1 MIFTLYKE
9 TAEQIEYLSNL
20 QMLSKETREFIEA
33 VANLDHNG
41 AVRERLN
48 KSKYNI
54 SRLVWEDTSR
64 TKGSCWGKN
73 ISDMTLVL
81 AHNKTLLP
89 MIRWA
94 NFEDVTYDVLTD
106 LFKLPVFD
114 PALPAVANVAE
125 GANRQANKVTTLS
138 DFLQNIT
145 TYVPGL
151 KTKGPMFLPR
161 DVNVLASPQVCV
173 VPLKDGSI
181 DFAVQLYNYQSNND
195 PAVLT
200 IMVSQQGVAVK
211 VLKGREILY
220 HNNNGR
226 CAWLNAIR
234 LEDDRKARGEKIT
247 KVNSIKELTGNE
259 LDANTILVI
268 QVPLKVKEV
277 ARNGVML
284 FGSALGASS
293 NFQYEMAYGVDEKAE
308 IFEDEGADEV
318 MEIAERAV
326 ARGSSRA
333 DRDRLEKGRGMD
345 FAQVKIGSDAGEPYP
360 NITETVL
367 ERDPDSPIRV
377 TIQGYIVTDTADLT
391 PNQVDAIIEMLQRM
405 EKFAEA
411 KGSLVTT
418 NSDRLTEPGPPKPAE
433 NPIKPFAPQPFV
445 QIWQGVEGGPGNG
458 MIPK

>member
-1 MIFTLYKE
+1 M
-9 TAEQIEYLSNL
+9 A
-20 QMLSKETREFIEA
+20 SKETREFIEA
-33 VANLDHNG
+33 VANLDRN
-41 AVRERLN
+41 AVVRERLS
-48 KSKYNI
+48 KSKYTI

-81 AHNKTLLP
+81 AYNKTLLP
-89 MIRWA
+89 MIRWS

-106 LFKLPVFD
+106 VFKLPVFD
-114 PALPAVANVAE
+114 PALPRAE
-125 GANRQANKVTTLS
+125 GKADNQEIVPPPNKVTTLS

-211 VLKGREILY
+211 VLKGKEILY
-220 HNNNGR
+220 HNNNGQ

-247 KVNSIKELTGNE
+247 KVNSIKELTNNE
-259 LDANTILVI
+259 LGANTILVI
-268 QVPLKVKEV
+268 QVPLKVKE
-277 ARNGVML
+277 APRKQYML
-284 FGSALGASS
+284 LGSSSLGSALGTYG
-293 NFQYEMAYGVDEKAE
+293 NFQYESAGIDKKGE
-308 IFEDEGADEV
+308 IFEDEGAADKV
-318 MEIAERAV
+318 FSIDAVGTAERAM
-326 ARGSSRA
+326 ARSSSRG
-333 DRDRLEKGRGMD
+333 DRDRRERGRGMD
-345 FAQVKIGSDAGEPYP
+345 FAQVKIGSNTGEPYP
-360 NITETVL
+360 KITETVL

-391 PNQVDAIIEMLQRM
+391 PGQVDAIIEMLQRM

-418 NSDRLTEPGPPKPAE
+418 NSDRLTEQGPPKPVE
-433 NPIKPFAPQPFV
+433 NPIKAFVPQPV
-445 QIWQGVEGGPGNG
+445 VKIWQGEEGSSNG